1 MPQQLTQSEVE
12 WLRCLTI
19 SRKLTPILPENIRR
33 KLEDARLVEEYSGKT
48 VLAEAGI
55 VLLRQR

>member
-19 SRKLTPILPENIRR
+19 SRKLTPILPENVRR
-33 KLEDARLVEEYSGKT
+33 KLENARLVEENSGKT
-48 VLAEAGI
+48 VIAEAGI
-55 VLLRQR
+55 DFLRQR